1 MRSSVYSKNETLPRV
16 GSTQCNHA
24 RILTNDTC
32 MLSLGPTCMRSIQS
46 WSRMIIRPLGR
57 CPVWQLR
64 ESLAAL
70 PMDFHPVT
78 HRVELPTQRITT
90 ILFLGHLFQCLAPS
104 KVTIPL
110 ARRPAAHLG
119 CQSTNR
125 VTLSDRPRDRLVSQL
140 VLWGINLRPS
150 HRDPSHMQIY
160 FLPFRSHNSSALQ
173 AFTMRASTII
183 ALALCAFAGT
193 AMAQS
198 FPHCSSSALQIVNQK
213 LTLCTGALTSN
224 STSCDTTCRVVLAE
238 VRG

>member
-1 MRSSVYSKNETLPRV
+1 MHAIYPIMEPHDHPTPGPLPGLATPREPGRLAKGISSRYP
-16 GSTQCNHA
+16 
-24 RILTNDTC
+24 
-32 MLSLGPTCMRSIQS
+32 
-46 WSRMIIRPLGR
+46 SRR
-57 CPVWQLR
+57 
-64 ESLAAL
+64 
-70 PMDFHPVT
+70 
-78 HRVELPTQRITT
+78 TT
-90 ILFLGHLFQCLAPS
+90 DPKGYHNLFLGHLFQYLEPS

-119 CQSTNR
+119 CRSTNR

-150 HRDPSHMQIY
+150 HRDPSQMQIY
-160 FLPFRSHNSSALQ
+160 FLPSRSQNSSALQ
-173 AFTMRASTII
+173 AFTMRASAII